1 LASQIPY
8 TVVENLEWLEA
19 MSLRE
24 ENPAS
29 EHPVIGSEPENS
41 SLADRLEDQPS
52 SDRRLLTLEASHFS
66 CQEEMDE

>member
-1 LASQIPY
+1 
-8 TVVENLEWLEA
+8 VENLEWLEA

-29 EHPVIGSEPENS
+29 GQPAIGLEPEKS

-52 SDRRLLTLEASHFS
+52 SDRSLLTLEASHFS

>member
-1 LASQIPY
+1 
-8 TVVENLEWLEA
+8 
-19 MSLRE
+19 MSLRGK
-24 ENPAS
+24 NSAS
-29 EHPVIGSEPENS
+29 EQPVIRLEPENS